1 MEYSIRPMHTEDILQ
16 VAEIERESFP
26 TSWPSTPFN
35 RELSNRLAR
44 YLVACIPLL
53 SHPPD
58 NTRIETATAMPPSL
72 SSRVLT
78 ALRQLFGSARSQSHP
93 VTDLIV
99 GYVGIWFMTD
109 EAHISSIAVKEEYR
123 RMGLGELLMLAA
135 VEQSM
140 ARKARLMTLEARVS
154 NVGAHALYEKYG
166 YHKVGIR
173 KSYYIDNK
181 EDAVIMSTDPIM
193 SPEYQVLYSSLLDAF
208 RERRG
213 EAVWTLA

>member
-1 MEYSIRPMHTEDILQ
+1 MEYSIRPMRTEDIPQ

-26 TSWPSTPFN
+26 TSWPSTPFK

-44 YLVACIPLL
+44 YLVACVPLL
-53 SHPPD
+53 GDTPGD
-58 NTRIETATAMPPSL
+58 AVIERATAMPPALL
-72 SSRVLT
+72 SRILT
-78 ALRQLFGSARSQSHP
+78 GLRRLFGSAPRKSRP
-93 VTDLIV
+93 ATDLIV

-109 EAHISSIAVKEEYR
+109 EAHITSIAVHEEYR

-135 VEQSM
+135 VELSM
-140 ARKARLMTLEARVS
+140 DRKARLMTLEARVS

-166 YHKVGIR
+166 YRKVGLR
-173 KSYYIDNK
+173 KSYYMDNK

-193 SPEYQVLYSSLLDAF
+193 SPEYLVLYSSLLHAF

>member
-1 MEYSIRPMHTEDILQ
+1 MEYSIRPMRAEDIPQ

-26 TSWPSTPFN
+26 TSWPSTPFK

-53 SHPPD
+53 SDPRD
-58 NTRIETATAMPPSL
+58 DALIERVTAMPPSL
-72 SSRVLT
+72 SGRILT
-78 ALRQLFGSARSQSHP
+78 GLRQLFGLAPSQSHP
-93 VTDLIV
+93 TADLIV
-99 GYVGIWFMTD
+99 GYVGILFMTD
-109 EAHISSIAVKEEYR
+109 DAHITSIAVKEEYR
-123 RMGLGELLMLAA
+123 RMGLGELLMLAV

-154 NVGAHALYEKYG
+154 NIGAHALYEKYG
-166 YHKVGIR
+166 YRKVGIR
-173 KSYYIDNK
+173 KGYYMDNK

-193 SPEYQVLYSSLLDAF
+193 SPEYQLLYSSLLDAF

>member
-1 MEYSIRPMHTEDILQ
+1 MEYSIRPMRAEDIPQ

-26 TSWPSTPFN
+26 TSWPSTPFK

-44 YLVACIPLL
+44 YLVVYTPLL
-53 SHPPD
+53 SDPPGD
-58 NTRIETATAMPPSL
+58 PRIETATATPPSL

-78 ALRQLFGSARSQSHP
+78 SLRQLFWSSPGQSP
-93 VTDLIV
+93 PTADLIV

-109 EAHISSIAVKEEYR
+109 EAHITSIAVKDEYR

-135 VEQSM
+135 IELAM

-154 NVGAHALYEKYG
+154 NFGAHALYEKYG
-166 YHKVGIR
+166 YRKVGIR
-173 KSYYIDNK
+173 KGYYMDNK
-181 EDAVIMSTDPIM
+181 EDAVVMSTDPIM
-193 SPEYQVLYSSLLDAF
+193 SPEYQVLYSSLLNAF

-213 EAVWTLA
+213 EAVWIFA

>member
-1 MEYSIRPMHTEDILQ
+1 MEYSIRPMRAEDIPQ

-26 TSWPSTPFN
+26 TSWPSTPFK

-53 SHPPD
+53 SDPRD
-58 NTRIETATAMPPSL
+58 DALIEGVTAMPPSL
-72 SSRVLT
+72 SGRILT
-78 ALRQLFGSARSQSHP
+78 GLRQLFGSAPSQSHP
-93 VTDLIV
+93 TADLIV

-109 EAHISSIAVKEEYR
+109 EAHITSIAVKEEYR
-123 RMGLGELLMLAA
+123 RMGLGELLMLAV

-166 YHKVGIR
+166 YRKVGIR
-173 KSYYIDNK
+173 KGYYMDNK

-193 SPEYQVLYSSLLDAF
+193 SPEYQLLYSSLLDAF